1 MYNILAI
8 PESIKS
14 LLENADAQS
23 RLIDLK
29 EKLDKGEKLSPD
41 LFRDLPPHI
50 TDLDYIRHVI
60 LTALFLV
67 RLNQGARLTL
77 PLLDDEKLN
86 KQNALPYQLWGLLYK
101 NWQPD
106 PEQGTSVFITGYKER
121 GCNNRKKKI
130 YYSALTPDL
139 YLCNYQKKVI
149 GYFKSLL
156 SKENAGQPLMSKYL
170 DSYFNLYWDL
180 HLGVTGDDIP
190 DYVTKIGTSFN
201 TVLANVAKPLSEEFY
216 NNYMNV
222 RKIRLDLEKWINKG
236 VNDIAEGNI
245 SDFDKTFV
253 YYWLENSNGGKSPY
267 FPIKDITF
275 ECFHNFVAFS
285 QWGNTI
291 YYIMSLLSTNAGNPV
306 VKSWF
311 EKTMSGDYDEANGE
325 PFTPFDRFVMELF
338 RTISPNSGSISKVEE
353 VRESI
358 YNRYNYYVTPH
369 KETSEYYVNWKN
381 PTVFN
386 PNRYIEVPTS
396 NEVNAEKCKEIG
408 FAQCPFHKT
417 GFLAQ
422 DGRNTNITNS
432 TFGTVY
438 NVTDD
443 QAFPVADYAGYAPFG
458 FGYRRCPGELFTI
471 DVIKDF
477 LRKVWNDGIEFE
489 KLDIADPKDVPV
501 GPGTVVPDIFGFTYR

>member
-1 MYNILAI
+1 MYNIFAI
-8 PESIKS
+8 PKSIKS
-14 LLENADAQS
+14 LLENNDAQS
-23 RLIDLK
+23 RLKDLK
-29 EKLDKGEKLSPD
+29 EKIDKREKISPD
-41 LFRDLPPHI
+41 LFRDLPSHI
-50 TDLDYIRHVI
+50 TDLEYIRHVI
-60 LTALFLV
+60 LTSLFLV

-77 PLLDDEKLN
+77 PLLDDEKLS
-86 KQNALPYQLWGLLYK
+86 KQNALPYQFWGLLYE
-101 NWQPD
+101 NWQPE
-106 PEQGTSVFITGYKER
+106 PEEGTTVFLTGYQNR
-121 GCNNRKKKI
+121 GPDNRKKRI

-139 YLCNYQKKVI
+139 YPFNYQKKVV
-149 GYFKSLL
+149 GYFDNLL
-156 SKENAGQPLMSKYL
+156 SETNVGQPLMSKYL

-201 TVLANVAKPLSEEFY
+201 TVLAYVDPLQEITYE
-216 NNYMNV
+216 NYMNV
-222 RKIRLDLEKWINKG
+222 RQIRPELEKWIAQK
-236 VNDIAEGNI
+236 VNDIAEDNI
-245 SDFDKTFV
+245 SDSDKTFV

-267 FPIKDITF
+267 FKRDDIIF

-291 YYIMSLLSTNAGNPV
+291 YNIMSLLSTNAGNPV

-325 PFTPFDRFVMELF
+325 PFTPLDRFVMELF

-353 VRESI
+353 VREPI
-358 YNRYNYYVTPH
+358 YDRYNYYVTPH
-369 KETSEYYVNWKN
+369 KETSEYYVNWKK
-381 PTVFN
+381 PTIFN
-386 PNRYIEVPTS
+386 PDRYIEVPTS
-396 NEVNAEKCKEIG
+396 NEVNAEKCEEIG

-417 GFLAQ
+417 GFLAK
-422 DGRNTNITNS
+422 DGRDTNITNS

-443 QAFPVADYAGYAPFG
+443 QTFPVADYAGYAPFG

-477 LRKVWNDGIEFE
+477 LRKVWNDGIQFE
-489 KLDIADPKDVPV
+489 KLDIADPKNVPV
-501 GPGTVVPDIFGFTYR
+501 GPATVVPDVFGFTYR